1 MLIIL
6 IIYLL
11 LIFLLFVLVNFLIK
25 HHFKKDLIED
35 DKVYYDEDGNHR
47 YYERSLIEKLYF
59 MRKYPDCDSLRTF
72 KSLFSR
78 KRYESDK

>member
-1 MLIIL
+1 MI
-6 IIYLL
+6 LL
-11 LIFLLFVLVNFLIK
+11 LGLFLFLVIALLGLITFLINLNIK
-25 HHFKKDLIED
+25 NNANDNSIFF
-35 DKVYYDEDGNHR
+35 DEDGNHR

-78 KRYESDK
+78 KRYGSDK

>member
-1 MLIIL
+1 MIIL
-6 IIYLL
+6 LGLYLL
-11 LIFLLFVLVNFLIK
+11 FIFALLGLITFMIK
-25 HHFKKDLIED
+25 LKLKNNINDNKIF
-35 DKVYYDEDGNHR
+35 YDEDGNHR